1 MTVGEVKKVL
11 EQVQELDKARK
22 TAHDIADDFKAK
34 LMSGKTTNFGNS
46 GERYEKNGNPIEK
59 AYDHMFKLEE
69 RAEKKEQDFVAAH
82 AYAQE
87 LIDLVPNASQREVL
101 ERCYLMYQRFEEISE
116 IMHYS
121 ADRIKHLK
129 GYALLAC
136 AKQAS
141 KVSTE

>member
-46 GERYEKNGNPIEK
+46 GERYEKNGNPIGK

-69 RAEKKEQDFVAAH
+69 RAEKKEQDFAAAH

-101 ERCYLMYQRFEEISE
+101 ERRYLMYQRFE
-116 IMHYS
+116 
-121 ADRIKHLK
+121 
-129 GYALLAC
+129 
-136 AKQAS
+136 
-141 KVSTE
+141 